1 MTGKH
6 LVTINRQYGS
16 NGDKVGRILAEKLGF
31 AFYDKELIALAA
43 KDSGFTETIFENADE
58 KPSNSLLYSIVTGSY
73 NPRSWFV
80 GNMDM
85 LTNDTLFNIQAD
97 VIRSLSDH
105 SCVIVGR
112 CADFILRDMPELLT
126 VFIHSSFA
134 NRVEY
139 ARTERPSMT
148 TKELEAYVRKQDK
161 SRTSYY
167 SYYANRPWD
176 VASNYDLVIDIDKF
190 GVDGAVSIITSA
202 LEIKDRD
209 QTK

>member
-6 LVTINRQYGS
+6 IVTINRQFGS
-16 NGDKVGRILAEKLGF
+16 RGGEVGTKLAEKLGF
-31 AFYDKELIALAA
+31 EFYDRELIALAA

-97 VIRSLSDH
+97 AIRSLSDH

-112 CADFILRDMPELLT
+112 CADFILRDVPELFR
-126 VFIHSSFA
+126 VFVHAPFED
-134 NRVEY
+134 RVEY
-139 ARTERPSMT
+139 ARNERPTMS
-148 TKELEAYVRKQDK
+148 TKELESYIRKQDK
-161 SRTSYY
+161 SRSSYY
-167 SYYANRPWD
+167 SYYANRTWD
-176 VASNYDLVIDIDKF
+176 AASNYDLVIDTGKF
-190 GVDGAVSIITSA
+190 GVDGAVDLIIAA
-202 LEIKDRD
+202 LKIKDSVR
-209 QTK
+209 